1 MARRVSATQARI
13 RFGELMRRAVE
24 DKEAIIVERGG
35 KPYVVLVSVEEYN
48 RLKRGQ
54 AASGWE
60 ELLGEIR
67 RVRAP
72 LVGRPLPP
80 PEEVIRELREER
92 GERLTDLR

>member
-1 MARRVSATQARI
+1 MPPKRGYGSGSSCAAPWRTRRPSSWS
-13 RFGELMRRAVE
+13 GE
-24 DKEAIIVERGG
+24 
-35 KPYVVLVSVEEYN
+35 KPVSVEEYN

-60 ELLGEIR
+60 ELLEEIR

-92 GERLTDLR
+92 GERLTGLR